1 MTKRKWANK
10 SRGLGY
16 HSQGEDVYGAKF
28 HVQDGSWACFPGVR
42 IYAHNSSNE
51 QEEICLSLKV
61 SGAKALV
68 KGLLKFIKENE

>member
-10 SRGLGY
+10 SRGLRY

-28 HVQDGSWACFPGVR
+28 HVQDESWACFPGVR
-42 IYAHNSSNE
+42 IYAYNSSNE
-51 QEEICLSLKV
+51 QEEICLWLKV